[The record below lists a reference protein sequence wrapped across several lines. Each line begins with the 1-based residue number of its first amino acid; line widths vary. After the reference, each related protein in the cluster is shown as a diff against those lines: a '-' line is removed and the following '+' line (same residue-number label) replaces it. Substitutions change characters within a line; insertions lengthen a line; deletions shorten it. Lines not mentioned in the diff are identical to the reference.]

1 MDILSNTL
9 TSTAY
14 PYTTTLSYQSLFPI
28 NCERS
33 LCYWYIVN
41 QYLKACL
48 QMHSACNRI
57 KLFTIMV
64 IRLQALCHGKHSSKY
79 SISWGLFDSSSR
91 STCLNSNYLRLPLTG
106 TSLYSSLSVS
116 KQILYGESASL
127 EETVC
132 HSLLT
137 TCKYS
142 FFIHT

>member
-14 PYTTTLSYQSLFPI
+14 PCTTTLSYQSLFPI

-48 QMHSACNRI
+48 QMRSAYNRI

-79 SISWGLFDSSSR
+79 SIGWGLFDSSSR
-91 STCLNSNYLRLPLTG
+91 STCLNSNYLRLPPHWDL
-106 TSLYSSLSVS
+106 SLFFFVCLKTNTIWGVSLFRRDGLSFS
-116 KQILYGESASL
+116 FNYLQI
-127 EETVC
+127 
-132 HSLLT
+132 
-137 TCKYS
+137 
-142 FFIHT
+142 